1 MSNVFKSILFCTGI
15 IHSNGKFS
23 KDMCRDCLYGWR
35 YCRDKRRRRE
45 RRQRIMEEAHMHVMF
60 KLESDVNDYV
70 KEKLTSLGLKKLVD
84 FNEESGMSD
93 YMKEALKGSAK
104 TKDKTSFGIPDFHI
118 EKYKIPI
125 VIEDKL
131 GLKHHIAENK
141 SGIRMDDKAV
151 CQYAVNG
158 AIYYAKNMIASKRYD
173 EVVAI
178 GISGD
183 NKDNIKISVYY
194 VFSPSIPP
202 KKMMNYVTLDFV
214 QNQES
219 FDSFYNEATVTDE
232 ERHRILVESREEIL
246 KHAKKLNTLM
256 NNHNIGVDQRVV
268 YVSGMLLSMQDIFDE
283 SGKPLDVGLTPNDL
297 KGIQTEQKRDSIV
310 IVKHLEE
317 YLDQKEIETDK
328 KRIMLDSF
336 KMSISLDSARD
347 IIIENDKIVS
357 KLLREKAS
365 ITKQVFVYLYEYVY
379 KVIDLSNGALD
390 IMAEMYSTFLKY
402 ALSDGAPLGKVLTP
416 PYITA
421 AMAKILDIDKNSRV
435 MDLATGSAAFLVAAM
450 DLMIADANKSFGK
463 GTEKAKEII
472 HKIKYTQLLGV
483 EVDAKMYTL
492 AATNMI
498 LRGDGSTQIKKADTF
513 KTPASLYE
521 EFAADRLL
529 LNPPFSYTDYGM
541 PFFEFGLDHMA
552 KGGRGAVIIQDS
564 AGAGKAILTNQNIL
578 KKHRMLASIKMPA
591 DLFNPNAIVQ
601 TSIYVFEAGTPHNFK
616 YDIVKFIDFRNDGY
630 KRTERC
636 ICDVDH
642 PSERYQDLYLIFK
655 LGLNA
660 RNNPEFHSNL
670 WDLDSIY
677 CEDTITDSGKDWNF
691 EQHKKVNTEPTKADF
706 EKTIGS
712 HFAWKT
718 GVITEQL
725 LQSLTDNRRASE
737 IEKKEFKVS
746 DLFTIEKIPSYNKD
760 SLTEVKDEEYD
771 YITRTSTNRGIC
783 EKTGY
788 ISDKGLNERGTFS
801 LGLLQM
807 TFFYRERKWY
817 AGQFMRKIKS
827 KYELNQYTGLYFETI
842 LSGLSPYLLSGLV
855 RDVDEAFLSSTIIL
869 PVDKQENINFEW
881 IECFVKQQKKE
892 LLNQIVTTYT
902 KELDE

>member
-1 MSNVFKSILFCTGI
+1 MAK
-15 IHSNGKFS
+15 
-23 KDMCRDCLYGWR
+23 
-35 YCRDKRRRRE
+35 
-45 RRQRIMEEAHMHVMF
+45 AHIHVMF

-70 KEKLTSLGLKKLVD
+70 KTKLTALGLKKLID

-104 TKDKTSFGIPDFHI
+104 TKDKNSFGKPDFHI
-118 EKYKIPI
+118 EKYSIPI

-131 GLKHHIAENK
+131 GIKHHIAENK
-141 SGIRMDDKAV
+141 SGIRMDEKAV
-151 CQYAVNG
+151 REYAVNG
-158 AIYYAKNMIASKRYD
+158 AIYYAKNMIASKKYD
-173 EVVAI
+173 EVIAI

-183 NKDNIKISVYY
+183 NEDNVKISVYY

-202 KKMMNYVTLDFV
+202 KEMTDYVTLDFV
-214 QNQES
+214 QNQ
-219 FDSFYNEATVTDE
+219 DSFNAFYKAATVTDE
-232 ERHRILVESREEIL
+232 ERHRILVKSREEIL

-268 YVSGMLLSMQDIFDE
+268 YVSGMLLSMQDIYDE
-283 SGKPLDVGLTPNDL
+283 NGSVLDLGLTPDDL

-317 YLDQKEIETDK
+317 YLDQKDIDTDK

-336 KMSISLDSARD
+336 KMSISLDAARD
-347 IIIENDKIVS
+347 AVTENDKIVS
-357 KLLREKAS
+357 KLLEKPAS

-379 KVIDLSNGALD
+379 RVIDLSNGALD

-463 GTEKAKEII
+463 GTEKAKETIQ
-472 HKIKYTQLLGV
+472 KIKYTQLLGV

-513 KTPASLYE
+513 KTPASLYTD
-521 EFAADRLL
+521 FKADRLL

-552 KGGRGAVIIQDS
+552 KGGKGAVIIQDS
-564 AGAGKAILTNQNIL
+564 AGAGKAIMTNQSIL
-578 KKHRMLASIKMPA
+578 SKHRMLASIKMPA

-601 TSIYVFEAGTPHNFK
+601 TSIYVFEAGTPHNFD

-630 KRTERC
+630 KRTERT
-636 ICDVDH
+636 INDVDH
-642 PSERYQDLYLIFK
+642 PAERYQDLYLIFK

-660 RNNPEFHSNL
+660 RNNSAFHAEL
-670 WDLDSIY
+670 WDLENVY
-677 CEDTITDSGKDWNF
+677 CEDTITESGKDWNF
-691 EQHKKVNTEPTKADF
+691 EQHKKVNTEPTKTDF
-706 EKTIGS
+706 EKAIGS
-712 HFAWKT
+712 HFAWET
-718 GVITEQL
+718 GIITEQL
-725 LQSLTDNRRASE
+725 IHSLADTSRATAKK
-737 IEKKEFKVS
+737 KKEFVVG
-746 DLFTIEKIPSYNKD
+746 DLFDIDKTPSYNKD
-760 SLTEVKDEEYD
+760 SLTEVAGKEYD
-771 YITRTSTNRGIC
+771 YITRTATNRGIC
-783 EKTGY
+783 ETTGF
-788 ISDKGLNERGTFS
+788 ISDKGLNEPGTFS

-807 TFFYRERKWY
+807 TFFYREREWY
-817 AGQFMRKIKS
+817 AGQFMRKIKA
-827 KYELNQYTGLYFETI
+827 KFELNQYTGLYFETI
-842 LSGLSPYLLSGLV
+842 LSGLSPFLLSGLV
-855 RDVDEAFLSSTIIL
+855 RDVDEAFLSSIIVL
-869 PVDKQENINFEW
+869 PVDDQGNIDFAW
-881 IECFVKQQKKE
+881 IEQFVKQQKKE
-892 LLNQIVTTYT
+892 LLNWIVAIYK
-902 KELDE
+902 KELDG